1 MTHQH
6 ADATH
11 HHGEEGQLGTSGP
24 ATVMADIGGDVG
36 AAVIYT
42 PEDFAGLEIEIR
54 PVGSEWDGTHTA
66 VRERQLANS
75 VVWAAFFAALHAGRY
90 DMRVREDTSRAMSLD
105 VVGGVVTEIAW
116 ENASG

>member
-11 HHGEEGQLGTSGP
+11 HHSEDGQLGTSGP
-24 ATVMADIGGDVG
+24 ATVMADIGGHVG

-42 PEDFAGLEIEIR
+42 PEDLAGLEIEIR

-66 VRERQLANS
+66 VRERQLSSS

-90 DMRVREDTSRAMSLD
+90 DMRLREDTSRSMSLD
-105 VVGGVVTEIAW
+105 VVGGVVTEVAW
-116 ENASG
+116 ENARA

>member
-42 PEDFAGLEIEIR
+42 SENLGGLEIEIR
-54 PVGSEWDGTHTA
+54 RVGSEWDGTHTA
-66 VRERQLANS
+66 IRERRLNGPT
-75 VVWAAFFAALHAGRY
+75 VWAAFFATLHAGRY
-90 DMRVREDTSRAMSLD
+90 DMRLREDTSQSMSLE
-105 VVGGVVTEIAW
+105 VVGGVVTEITW
-116 ENASG
+116 E